1 MVMTKGW
8 DPSNDPLMQTLGFLR
23 LIELDSEAGRIVV
36 EFEAK
41 PSQCHSGNVV
51 QGGFVTGWIDNAMA
65 MAAMAKT
72 DFERVALSLDVKIA
86 FYRSA
91 HPGPVVAEGWVEHM
105 GGRTAFTEGCL
116 RTTDGEMIAK
126 GMSTLAML
134 TPRG

>member
-1 MVMTKGW
+1 MTATKGW
-8 DPSNDPLMQTLGFLR
+8 EPSKDPLMQTLGFIR
-23 LIELDSEAGRIVV
+23 LIDLDADAGRIIV

-41 PSQCHSGNVV
+41 PNQCHSGNVV

-86 FYRSA
+86 FYRAA
-91 HPGPVVAEGWVEHM
+91 HPGPVIAEGWVEHM

-116 RTTDGEMIAK
+116 RTVEGELIAK
-126 GMSTLAML
+126 GMSTLTMI
-134 TPRG
+134 TPKS